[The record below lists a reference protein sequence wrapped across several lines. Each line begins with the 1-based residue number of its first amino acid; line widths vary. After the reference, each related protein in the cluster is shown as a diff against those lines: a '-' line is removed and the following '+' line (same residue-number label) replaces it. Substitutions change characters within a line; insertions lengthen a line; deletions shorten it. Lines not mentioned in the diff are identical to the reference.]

1 MGAHIV
7 ILPKKVVFC
16 HLNRSYH
23 VCLVVPKQY
32 FKIYQHS
39 YVNLLISDSWK
50 SLKYMRQK
58 FLKSVN
64 RTIKTSGIKVC
75 LKRLLNDD
83 ISGWYRVTDS
93 TLEELLQTGDRI
105 EFAEQGY
112 MHWGL
117 YVGLQTNLGAGSS
130 KEDVGNVVHLS
141 KQKGGIRLE
150 MLNTLDDGWA
160 RKNNYDDMKMKPLE
174 QVVIVGKALNAVN
187 VENIYSAPSANC

>member
-1 MGAHIV
+1 
-7 ILPKKVVFC
+7 
-16 HLNRSYH
+16 
-23 VCLVVPKQY
+23 
-32 FKIYQHS
+32 
-39 YVNLLISDSWK
+39 
-50 SLKYMRQK
+50 MRQK